1 GASTR
6 SGREYPK
13 PPIWVSPS
21 RVVALGGSV
30 TIRCEGRYQGME
42 FFLHKAGNQNPQ
54 VQSVYFGTVAEFP
67 IPSVGREDGGSYTCD
82 YRPITAQNRSSY
94 LSDPVE
100 IIVGGEGGAWLSV
113 PAPSPHPA
121 RPSGGLSMTV
131 QCRGQHQG
139 VQFVLNKERR
149 HFPPVDSD
157 RFEVVFPISNV
168 RREHG
173 GSYSCSYHSR
183 SEPFAVSYPSD
194 PMELVVRGEGPGSAS
209 PFPAPPP
216 ARPSWGLC
224 ANGMLLSNPPSL
236 FSSAAGSRGWVGARV
251 WFSQPCLLC
260 ADPNLPRPSISLSP
274 TGVTAPG
281 ADVTIWCQGQYW
293 YVRFFLHK
301 AGDLNPQR
309 HMDPAGDT
317 AEFHIPNVG
326 RQHGGNYSCSYRPR
340 SEPFVSSQPSDPV
353 ELVVAGEGPSSTSPL
368 PAPLSEG
375 RHPQSHPFLPPLQ
388 GPAPI
393 PPMALPHSVPPPL
406 QPHNPFATFCLSHCG
421 PKTGEAL
428 SPCPGPGVQQGVR
441 APPVRT
447 LRRVWRLLPSWGR
460 TGGTGAKVFLVPP
473 NPVLLQ
479 GTRIGVLEL
488 LPACLPRGRGFW
500 APHLAGPLGTG
511 PAGPVADP
519 PLVAEGGGAISELV
533 FQPLPP
539 PRQML
544 VLFP

>member
-1 GASTR
+1 
-6 SGREYPK
+6 
-13 PPIWVSPS
+13 IWCLWSD
-21 RVVALGGSV
+21 
-30 TIRCEGRYQGME
+30 
-42 FFLHKAGNQNPQ
+42 KANRNRPL
-54 VQSVYFGTVAEFP
+54 VQS
-67 IPSVGREDGGSYTCD
+67 
-82 YRPITAQNRSSY
+82 
-94 LSDPVE
+94 
-100 IIVGGEGGAWLSV
+100 
-113 PAPSPHPA
+113 PAPHP
-121 RPSGGLSMTV
+121 RLRVSGVGPSGGVSLGGAMTV

-406 QPHNPFATFCLSHCG
+406 HWDCS
-421 PKTGEAL
+421 
-428 SPCPGPGVQQGVR
+428 GVCVYICVCVCWGVGGF
-441 APPVRT
+441 T
-447 LRRVWRLLPSWGR
+447 HTSYSLPSQPQEPDR
-460 TGGTGAKVFLVPP
+460 LTYA
-473 NPVLLQ
+473 
-479 GTRIGVLEL
+479 EL
-488 LPACLPRGRGFW
+488 D
-500 APHLAGPLGTG
+500 G
-511 PAGPVADP
+511 PALQAKRGCPAPVPKPAHP
-519 PLVAEGGGAISELV
+519 SVYTVIKVRRGAP
-533 FQPLPP
+533 Q
-539 PRQML
+539 
-544 VLFP
+544 